1 MTPRNYNIL
10 LDKQNLPLYIV
21 NMGKKIRS
29 VFLRSGLAKDCS
41 PILVCPYCHQL
52 FGAYGE
58 LRKKPRSPEK
68 ARIQVARELPL
79 DGRAV

>member
-1 MTPRNYNIL
+1 VTLRNHNIL
-10 LDKQNLPLYIV
+10 LDKAVSTPYIV

-29 VFLRSGLAKDCS
+29 VFLRSGLAKDCA

-52 FGAYGE
+52 FGAYGD
-58 LRKKPRSPEK
+58 LRKKPRSSEK
-68 ARIQVARELPL
+68 ARMQAARELPL